1 MHLLQRA
8 HVDDDAAAD
17 LRLSERLM
25 TLTAR
30 DDLQAEATREAD
42 DARDVALRAGP
53 QHCDRLFVDDPTVV
67 VRVFRARCGIDD
79 SSPSSCGRFVNG
91 ALAPGL
97 ENPASSEPAVMAAR
111 LRRENWEAWLSVI
124 DQ

>member
-53 QHCDRLFVDDPTVV
+53 QHCDRLFVDDP
-67 VRVFRARCGIDD
+67 
-79 SSPSSCGRFVNG
+79 
-91 ALAPGL
+91 
-97 ENPASSEPAVMAAR
+97 VMAAR